1 LRLRNTSFTLE
12 LWNVYRQ
19 IIALGRTFM
28 DPATTISSTELV
40 SRARAGRIRKTMG
53 YYAAFVALGLSSASL
68 GPTLPG
74 LAEHTQTHLNEI
86 SFLFMARSLGYLFG
100 SLLGGRSYDRVPGH
114 PVMATVLVIMAVML
128 TLAPLMS
135 LLWLLTAVLLI
146 LGVAE
151 GALDVGGN
159 TLLVWTHRDKVGP
172 FMNGLHFCFGAGAFL
187 SPILIAQAV
196 LMSGDITWAYWVLAL
211 LMLPTAVWLLRLS
224 SLTAP
229 AASKD
234 ESVRRADHRSTGA
247 HEHLLVALIAL
258 FLLLYVGAESSFGG
272 WVFTYAVALDLTSET
287 VAAYLTSAFWGSLTL
302 GRLLAIPIAVRF
314 RPRSILL
321 GGLVGCLAGVGI
333 ILLWP
338 NSLTALWLGTLGLG
352 LSMASLFPVSL
363 SLAERYMTITGQVTG
378 WFFVG
383 ASAGGMSLPWLI
395 GQLFESVGPRVT
407 MLAILADLV
416 VAAGVFAVLV
426 VTTQR

>member
-1 LRLRNTSFTLE
+1 
-12 LWNVYRQ
+12 
-19 IIALGRTFM
+19 
-28 DPATTISSTELV
+28 
-40 SRARAGRIRKTMG
+40 MG
-53 YYAAFVALGLSSASL
+53 YYAAFVALGLSVASL

-86 SFLFMARSLGYLFG
+86 SFLFMARSLGYLLG
-100 SLLGGRSYDRVPGH
+100 SFLGGRLYDRVSGH
-114 PVMATVLVIMAVML
+114 PVMATALVVMAAMI

-135 LLWLLTAVLLI
+135 LLWLLTAVLLM

-151 GALDVGGN
+151 GALDLGGN
-159 TLLVWTHRDKVGP
+159 TLLVWMHPDQVGP
-172 FMNGLHFCFGAGAFL
+172 FMNGLHFCFGVGAFL
-187 SPILIAQAV
+187 SPILVAQAV
-196 LMSGDITWAYWVLAL
+196 LMSSDITWAYWVLAL

-224 SLTAP
+224 SPTVQV
-229 AASKD
+229 ASKD
-234 ESVRRADHRSTGA
+234 EPVGQANHRSTGA
-247 HEHLLVALIAL
+247 RKHLLVALIAL

-272 WVFTYAVALDLTSET
+272 WVYTYAVALDLTGET

-302 GRLLAIPIAVRF
+302 GRLLAIPIAARF

-321 GGLVGCLAGVGI
+321 GDLVGCLASVGV

-363 SLAERYMTITGQVTG
+363 SLAERYMTITGKITS
-378 WFFVG
+378 WFLVG
-383 ASAGGMSLPWLI
+383 GGAGGMSLPWLI

-407 MLAILADLV
+407 MLAIMADLV

-426 VTTQR
+426 FYSTRPVTDDGHLSVSC

>member
-1 LRLRNTSFTLE
+1 
-12 LWNVYRQ
+12 
-19 IIALGRTFM
+19 M
-28 DPATTISSTELV
+28 DPSTTSSSTESA
-40 SRARAGRIRKTMG
+40 SRVRAGRIRRTMG
-53 YYAAFVALGLSSASL
+53 YYAAFVALGLSAASL

-74 LAEHTQTHLNEI
+74 LAEHTQTRLHEI

-100 SLLGGRSYDRVPGH
+100 SLLGGRWVDRVSGH
-114 PVMATVLVIMAVML
+114 PVMATALIVMAVMI

-151 GALDVGGN
+151 GTLDVGGN
-159 TLLVWTHRDKVGP
+159 TLLVWTHRDRVGP
-172 FMNGLHFCFGAGAFL
+172 FMNGLHFCYGTGAFL

-224 SLTAP
+224 SSTAP

-234 ESVRRADHRSTGA
+234 EPVGQANRRSTGA

-258 FLLLYVGAESSFGG
+258 FFVLHVGAQSSFGG
-272 WVFTYAVALDLTSET
+272 WVYTYAVALELTSER
-287 VAAYLTSAFWGSLTL
+287 VAAYLTSAYWGLLTL
-302 GRLLAIPIAVRF
+302 GRLLAIPLVARY
-314 RPRSILL
+314 RLCSILL
-321 GGLVGCLAGVGI
+321 GDLVGCLASVGV

-352 LSMASLFPVSL
+352 LSIASLFPVSL
-363 SLAERYMTITGQVTG
+363 SLAERCTTITGQVTS
-378 WFFVG
+378 WFIVG
-383 ASAGGMSLPWLI
+383 ASVGAMSLPWLI

-407 MLAILADLV
+407 MLAIMADLV
-416 VAAGVFAVLV
+416 VAVGVFAVLV
-426 VTTQR
+426 FYSTRPVMDDGHLSVSC

>member
-1 LRLRNTSFTLE
+1 
-12 LWNVYRQ
+12 
-19 IIALGRTFM
+19 M
-28 DPATTISSTELV
+28 DPSAAIPSTELA
-40 SRARAGRIRKTMG
+40 SSARARQIRKTMA
-53 YYAAFVALGLSSASL
+53 YYAAFIALGLSAASL

-74 LAEHTQTHLNEI
+74 LAEHTQTRLHEI
-86 SFLFMARSLGYLFG
+86 SFLFMARSLGYLLG

-114 PVMATVLVIMAVML
+114 PVMATVLIVMAVML

-172 FMNGLHFCFGAGAFL
+172 FMNGLHFCFGTGAFL

-196 LMSGDITWAYWVLAL
+196 LMSGDITWAYWALAL
-211 LMLPTAVWLLRLS
+211 LMLPTAFWLLRLS
-224 SLTAP
+224 GPTAQAALEDEP
-229 AASKD
+229 AGQ
-234 ESVRRADHRSTGA
+234 ADHRSTGA

-258 FLLLYVGAESSFGG
+258 FFLLHVGAESSFGG

-302 GRLLAIPIAVRF
+302 GRLLAIPIVARF

-321 GGLVGCLAGVGI
+321 GDLVGCLAGVGV

-352 LSMASLFPVSL
+352 LSIASLFPVSL
-363 SLAERYMTITGQVTG
+363 CLAERCTTITGQVTG
-378 WFFVG
+378 RFLVG
-383 ASAGGMSLPWLI
+383 ASLGGMSLPWLI
-395 GQLFESVGPRVT
+395 GQLCESAGPRVT
-407 MLAILADLV
+407 MLAIMADLIA
-416 VAAGVFAVLV
+416 AAGVFAVLIRYS
-426 VTTQR
+426 TRPAMDG